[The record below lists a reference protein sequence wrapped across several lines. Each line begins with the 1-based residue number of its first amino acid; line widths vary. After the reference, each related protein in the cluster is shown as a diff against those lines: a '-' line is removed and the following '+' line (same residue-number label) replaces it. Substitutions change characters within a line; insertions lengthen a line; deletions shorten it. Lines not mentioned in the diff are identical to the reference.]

1 MDTRARVLKFDIRF
15 CYSILTV
22 FKSKLDNLYQ
32 VEEFPA
38 VSVSHYDVVYYD
50 QGFYIFGGTINIDRL
65 HATSE
70 YSNIAR
76 VTSLL

>member
-70 YSNIAR
+70 YNTRSK
-76 VTSLL
+76 